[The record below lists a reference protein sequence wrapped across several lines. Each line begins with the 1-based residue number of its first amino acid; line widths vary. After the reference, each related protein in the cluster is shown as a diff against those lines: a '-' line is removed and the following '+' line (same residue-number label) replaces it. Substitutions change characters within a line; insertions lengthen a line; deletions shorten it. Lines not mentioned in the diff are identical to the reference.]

1 MSFRGAGLA
10 AALAVAT
17 MTSAAA
23 PARAQGRETGF
34 LDRSVRVDGVEFRYQ
49 VYVPR
54 AYAPST
60 TWPVVLALHGG
71 GEYGSDG
78 VRQTG
83 VGLAVAIRRFPERFP
98 AVIIFPQAKADGT
111 PGWHLA
117 GGRAALAALDSA
129 LAEFNGDRSR
139 VYLTGLSAG
148 ANGSWV
154 LASRHPQRFAAAVIV
169 CGWVNEFTGRS
180 SKVLYPALAPASEGD
195 TAEAVARRVKGLP
208 IRLFHG
214 DADSVVPVEESRKMF
229 AALKAL
235 GADVGYT
242 EYPGVDHNS
251 WDRAYA
257 DADLWTWV
265 FAQRRR

>member
-10 AALAVAT
+10 AALAIAT

-23 PARAQGRETGF
+23 GARAQGRETGF

-54 AYAPST
+54 AFAPST

-78 VRQTG
+78 LRQTG
-83 VGLAVAIRRFPERFP
+83 VGLATAIRRFPERFP
-98 AVIIFPQAKADGT
+98 AIVVFPQAKADGT
-111 PGWHLA
+111 PGWQLA
-117 GGRAALAALDSA
+117 GGRAALAALDQA
-129 LAEFNGDRSR
+129 IVEFNGDRAR

-148 ANGSWV
+148 ANGSWS
-154 LASRHPQRFAAAVIV
+154 LASRHPERFAAAVIV
-169 CGWVNEFTGRS
+169 CGWVTEFTGRS
-180 SKVLYPALAPASEGD
+180 SKVLYPALASGPDPHGE
-195 TAEAVARRVKGLP
+195 VAKRVAGVP
-208 IRLFHG
+208 MRLFHG

-235 GADVGYT
+235 GAGVAYT

-265 FAQRRR
+265 FTQRRR